1 MCPALGSQDKKAI
14 DNLSNCRRKEKNIKI
29 AGMLEH
35 TPTRGRQFHLA
46 WRPEKAE
53 GRRKSYRED
62 RTRLPGRALLKIDGN
77 MHKLEQW
84 IF

>member
-1 MCPALGSQDKKAI
+1 MCPALGSKDKKAI

-29 AGMLEH
+29 ARMLEH
-35 TPTRGRQFHLA
+35 TPTRGSQFHLA
-46 WRPEKAE
+46 WRQEKVE

-62 RTRLPGRALLKIDGN
+62 RTRLPGIALLKIDRN